1 MAPRQQRALAEELR
15 DKPTP
20 ELVGVI
26 AKDVGTLVRKEME
39 LGREEL
45 AEAVVARVVALG
57 ALVGAAVVG
66 LLALVFFGL
75 AAAAGLAGVV
85 PDWAGLLIVAG
96 VLLVLSGGALGV
108 GRMRSRRPPLA
119 PEETARTVKEDIGW
133 AKEQLKR

>member
-57 ALVGAAVVG
+57 AIVAAAVVG

-96 VLLVLSGGALGV
+96 VLLVGSGGALAV
-108 GRMRSRRPPLA
+108 GRMRSRRPPFA